1 MQIYE
6 KGCKNTENPYM
17 ENPRINTNY
26 RLHQEPR
33 WTGVPAMQKK
43 RRDQTPDLLLHIT
56 YIQNEPFT

>member
-1 MQIYE
+1 
-6 KGCKNTENPYM
+6 M
-17 ENPRINTNY
+17 ENLRINTNY

-43 RRDQTPDLLLHIT
+43 RRDQTSDLLLHIT